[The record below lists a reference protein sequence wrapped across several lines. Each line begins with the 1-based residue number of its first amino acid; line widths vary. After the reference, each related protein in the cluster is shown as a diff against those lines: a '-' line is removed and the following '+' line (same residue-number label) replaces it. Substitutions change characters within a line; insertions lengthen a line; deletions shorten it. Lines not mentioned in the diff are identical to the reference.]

1 MAITFTDD
9 QAAAVLD
16 ALGLPGD
23 TTDPQL
29 VAATAADMAAQVAA
43 SGPSKPSAIAAAA
56 KAPGLEVIDADTA
69 AALRHDAAQGRKLAA
84 AAARITVEAAVDDAI
99 TKGKITAARRK
110 HWVTLI
116 EADPEMADVLA
127 STPNELAVPMTEV
140 GHSADIAEANTPT
153 WFYQD

>member
-1 MAITFTDD
+1 MAINFTDD
-9 QAAAVLD
+9 QAAAVLE

-29 VAATAADMAAQVAA
+29 VADTAADMAAQVAA
-43 SGPSKPSAIAAAA
+43 SGPAKPSAIAAAA
-56 KAPGLEVIDADTA
+56 KAAGLEVIDADTA

-84 AAARITVEAAVDDAI
+84 AAARSTVEAAVDDAI

-127 STPNELAVPMTEV
+127 ATPNELAVPMTEV